1 MINKIDKVF
10 YHKRTECLSVPWNIK
25 YRKIIIDTITLISKN
40 MRFNVEERNYLN
52 TIRFCAF
59 LTDITEEER
68 IVITKDEFDDLDISS
83 DITVSIYPIW
93 EYGVFEVDEITIN
106 RFARNFDFYL
116 VGSLNLVDSSVIDNI
131 RAILPWQSMIYY
143 GDPFLDSPEYNNST
157 AKYLTNAA
165 YELKD
170 NLDTNKKSQ
179 NRKVNV
185 TLTKLRADAD
195 DILSTISISNS
206 ISVLR
211 VNEININ
218 DVIDFIDR
226 NKDGVVCV
234 PRRLYSNVINDVWY
248 NKGYDMSLSMNNGST
263 YYVKYPFIAKTED
276 GRIVTIKP
284 MDTVR
289 FMNVDDAAFLYNG
302 HECYK
307 CNINAYDKDGNFIAY
322 FKDIIFDRS
331 DYLLSFNNDN
341 FDYDNID
348 EFEVVNKLLNEESY
362 VNLGNEILCVTP
374 FRIVYPELTKYF
386 SCEKVFAYIEY
397 VERNVTIR
405 SDTNWFKYVCS
416 ATEEIDI
423 RYTDEFI

>member
-131 RAILPWQSMIYY
+131 RAMLPWQSMIYY

-263 YYVKYPFIAKTED
+263 
-276 GRIVTIKP
+276 
-284 MDTVR
+284 
-289 FMNVDDAAFLYNG
+289 
-302 HECYK
+302 
-307 CNINAYDKDGNFIAY
+307 KDGNFIAY

-386 SCEKVFAYIEY
+386 SCEKVLAYIEY

-416 ATEEIDI
+416 ALEEIDI